1 VDFFGQACCKAPAAH
16 VLSTQSDEWHWVS
29 AVGDM
34 ERYADAYWSDECR
47 PCAWPR
53 SAPVRREVRDL
64 DAPV

>member
-1 VDFFGQACCKAPAAH
+1 